1 MIIQE
6 RATCSKETAAVTKEL
21 PLPCSFR
28 AAVDFENVRVFRD
41 RKAHRTWSAGNA
53 CRALV

>member
-6 RATCSKETAAVTKEL
+6 SATCSKETAAVTEEL
-21 PLPCSFR
+21 PLPEMNR
-28 AAVDFENVRVFRD
+28 AAVIFENVCVIRD
-41 RKAHRTWSAGNA
+41 RKARRTWSAGNA

>member
-6 RATCSKETAAVTKEL
+6 RATCSKEMDVTPEEL

-28 AAVDFENVRVFRD
+28 AAVIFENVCVFRD

>member
-6 RATCSKETAAVTKEL
+6 RATCSKETAAVTEEL